1 MPAWIT
7 VPQDWVEWTQ
17 TSISGKKVVCRM
29 GDLVRVPN
37 KDEPSSLPVTNY
49 ISSPGIRRSFCSKCG
64 TNLAFVDLER
74 DMGGNGEMAKV
85 DIVLGSLDRE
95 SIEVEGVLPSR
106 HEYWDSGVEWI
117 KKLVT
122 EGDGVLAGDESG
134 SGRVPRHPEGE
145 WDAVV

>member
-1 MPAWIT
+1 M
-7 VPQDWVEWTQ
+7 EWTL
-17 TSISGKKVVCRM
+17 TSISGKKVVSRM
-29 GDLVRVPN
+29 GDLIRVPN

-74 DMGGNGEMAKV
+74 DMGGGGDVAKV

-95 SIEVEGVLPSR
+95 SLEVEGVWPR
-106 HEYWDSGVEWI
+106 RQEYWDSGVEWI

-122 EGDGVLAGDESG
+122 EGDGALAGGGSG
-134 SGRVPRHPEGE
+134 SGNGRVPRHPEGE
-145 WDAVV
+145 WDVVV